1 MSHASMITIDTLNQH
16 VGEEKLR
23 ATVAAFYSRV
33 KADPL
38 IGKMYPADD
47 WAGSE
52 KRLADFLVYRFGGPQ
67 TYLQERGHP
76 RLRMRHLPFSIG
88 LAERDQWLKLMGEAM
103 RETEISTEAAEV
115 MIPFFAQVAD
125 MMRNRPE

>member
-1 MSHASMITIDTLNQH
+1 MSDCPMITIETLNKH
-16 VGEEKLR
+16 VGEDKLR
-23 ATVAAFYSRV
+23 ATVAAFYRRV
-33 KADPL
+33 KEDL
-38 IGKMYPADD
+38 IIGKMYPSDD
-47 WAGSE
+47 WEGSE

-88 LAERDQWLKLMGEAM
+88 VAERDQWLKLMGQAMSEA
-103 RETEISTEAAEV
+103 EISAEAADV
-115 MIPFFAQVAD
+115 MIPFFTQVAD